1 MAVGASDTWGPTIG
15 YPEGDTPC
23 MSDTLE
29 FRAVRRR
36 RHAAAAVVFATP
48 PPPVITDRRAAA
60 AADSIEAAR
69 RAAHSFSS
77 TSK

>member
-1 MAVGASDTWGPTIG
+1 VGASDTWGPTIG

-36 RHAAAAVVFATP
+36 RHAAAA
-48 PPPVITDRRAAA
+48 
-60 AADSIEAAR
+60 ADSIEAAR
-69 RAAHSFSS
+69 RAAHSSAQHQSS
-77 TSK
+77 WLLIHGG